1 MTPFFL
7 ENSLIVVAVL
17 MPAMLILLLFKDCR
31 HNKTTDITEAAPHDG
46 KSENPPTHLARRR
59 YIATMLY
66 RMIVFPL
73 SGGFMLVL
81 MLSCNVQGMTFL
93 NSREPTFP
101 SLLSSVAKF
110 FTMLILSNVFF
121 AESIY
126 KTDDKIG
133 LTEAKGRYIPL
144 FLLRSLLITTLIF
157 WGAVNDFD
165 NLIFWIVGVQ
175 GLYFLIVVFGRPYK
189 MKFDKVGNIGVILL

>member
-7 ENSLIVVAVL
+7 ENSLIVVAIL
-17 MPAMLILLLFKDCR
+17 APAMLIFLLLKGCR
-31 HNKTTDITEAAPHDG
+31 HNNITEAAPHDR
-46 KSENPPTHLARRR
+46 KEMNPPTHLARRR

-66 RMIVFPL
+66 RMLVFPL

-126 KTDDKIG
+126 KTDDYIG

-175 GLYFLIVVFGRPYK
+175 GFYFLIVTFGRPYK
-189 MKFDKVGNIGVILL
+189 MKCGKFDNIGVILL